1 MFHFQQRYS
10 VALLSKPTTEMKVS
24 EKAKMRLNKYAK
36 LLRRDAPSQGRPVEA
51 KGLHHQDPRQADGVG
66 GRIEERQRLIA
77 QGEKAISFRA

>member
-10 VALLSKPTTEMKVS
+10 VGLLSKPTTEMKVS

-51 KGLHHQDPRQADGVG
+51 KGLHHKT
-66 GRIEERQRLIA
+66 
-77 QGEKAISFRA
+77 QGKQMVSEAELKSGSA